1 MCFLTQHNA
10 TEVTS
15 FEAGVDNKGY
25 LPLARLL
32 KITGPTILTN
42 WRRTMSGIDPHKSEK
57 EHIKAGTFY
66 DSNTSK
72 FP

>member
-42 WRRTMSGIDPHKSEK
+42 WRRTMSGINPHEIEK
-57 EHIKAGTFY
+57 EHIPAN
-66 DSNTSK
+66 SCV
-72 FP
+72 